1 MNKLAKLLTVFV
13 AVFSLLSVQSV
24 FAKDFESIIKKSGLD
39 ETATVSVSVK
49 NAKNGKVLYEYN
61 QNKYLHPASSL
72 KLFTMAA
79 AYEQL
84 GSDFQYR
91 TQLFKDKNNNIYL
104 KLSGDPTLTTGD
116 LTELFKELQAKY
128 KFQVKDVVIDPT
140 VIDNTQWGTGWMW
153 DDDTSKFLPKYS
165 PFTINGNVINISVKP
180 SKNNAMPEVKNKSNY
195 QITLVNML
203 KNGDKNNIQ
212 VVRQPWVQ
220 SDMTYLKGSIK
231 TPVTIQLPVNQ
242 LERNFIINL
251 QAALKSAKV
260 TPKGSIKVAPMQGH
274 TELILEH
281 VSKPLDTII
290 SKVLKD
296 SNNLYAEMIF
306 KTSGA
311 KFTDAQGTTA
321 SGIDFFNNYYKDLK
335 TTTSPV
341 IVDGSGASRNDLVTA
356 DWMTEALN
364 KIYSGS
370 DFESFEPLMA
380 KPVEGTLSDRL
391 LSISQYVRAKTGTI
405 SGISALTGYVDSKS
419 GTKYSFAILIQNY
432 PGSSID
438 AKKLEDSIVN
448 EIYNR

>member
-1 MNKLAKLLTVFV
+1 MNKLTKFLTIFI
-13 AVFSLLSVQSV
+13 AVFSLLSLQGV
-24 FAKDFESIIKKSGLD
+24 FAKDFDSIIKKSKLD
-39 ETATVSVSVK
+39 ETSTVSVSVK
-49 NAKNGKVLYEYN
+49 NAKNGKILYEYN
-61 QNKYLHPASSL
+61 ENKYLHPASSL
-72 KLFTMAA
+72 KLFSMAA
-79 AYEQL
+79 VYDQL
-84 GSDFQYR
+84 GGDYQYR
-91 TQLFKDKNNNIYL
+91 TQLFKDKNNNVYI

-116 LTELFKELQAKY
+116 LTKLFKELRTKY
-128 KFQVKDVVIDPT
+128 KFQVKDVVVDPT
-140 VIDNTQWGTGWMW
+140 VFDSTQWGTGWMW
-153 DDDTSKFLPKYS
+153 DDDTSKYLPKYS
-165 PFTINGNVINISVKP
+165 PFTINGNVVNISVKP
-180 SKNNAMPEVKNKSNY
+180 SKNNAMPEIKNKSNY

-203 KNGDKNNIQ
+203 KNGDKNNVQ

-220 SDMTYLKGSIK
+220 SDMTYLKGTVK

-251 QAALKSAKV
+251 QSALKSANV
-260 TPKGSIKVAPMQGH
+260 SPKGSIKVAPMQGH

-335 TTTSPV
+335 TSTSPV

-391 LSISQYVRAKTGTI
+391 LNISQYVRAKTGTI

>member
-231 TPVTIQLPVNQ
+231 TPITIQLPVNQ

-260 TPKGSIKVAPMQGH
+260 SPKGTIKVAPMQGH

-321 SGIDFFNNYYKDLK
+321 SGIDFFNNYYKDL
-335 TTTSPV
+335 
-341 IVDGSGASRNDLVTA
+341 GLRE
-356 DWMTEALN
+356 MT
-364 KIYSGS
+364 
-370 DFESFEPLMA
+370 
-380 KPVEGTLSDRL
+380 L
-391 LSISQYVRAKTGTI
+391 LRRTG
-405 SGISALTGYVDSKS
+405 
-419 GTKYSFAILIQNY
+419 
-432 PGSSID
+432 
-438 AKKLEDSIVN
+438 
-448 EIYNR
+448 